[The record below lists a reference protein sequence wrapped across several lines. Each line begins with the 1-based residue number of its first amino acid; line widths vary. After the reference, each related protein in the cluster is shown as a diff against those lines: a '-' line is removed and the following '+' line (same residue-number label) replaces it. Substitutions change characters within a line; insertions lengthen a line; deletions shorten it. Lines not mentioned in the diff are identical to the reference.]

1 MKVHLLAVGQRMP
14 AWVEQGYNEYAAR
27 LSGNVQLQLKEI
39 AAAKRTRNSVIDQ
52 LKQQEGQRLTATI
65 PDGSR
70 VIALDEHGKNIST
83 KQFADKLQDW
93 LQLSQD
99 VSLLVGGPDGL
110 SADCL
115 SRADEC
121 WSLSPMTFPHP
132 LVRIIIA
139 EQVYRAW
146 SIINNHPYHRA

>member
-39 AAAKRTRNSVIDQ
+39 AATKRTRNSVVDQ
-52 LKQQEGQRLTATI
+52 LKQQEGQRLTAAI

-83 KQFADKLQDW
+83 KQFADKMQDW
-93 LQLSQD
+93 LQLNQD

-115 SRADEC
+115 SRADER
-121 WSLSPMTFPHP
+121 WSLSPLTFPHP